1 MFKKKKRLER
11 VRFSMLFFGGVKII
25 LREERKGGRFSNG
38 REKNPTNPNLFFFS
52 LLFICISY
60 IYSYTHN
67 TQRHIGGWIIAD
79 YYHISIVIKI
89 GSLLNSIKKLYNNIK
104 VMKGKKGDQKILV
117 RNMCALSITNFRLT
131 AGWGGE

>member
-11 VRFSMLFFGGVKII
+11 VRFSMLFFWGCKNNTVGGEKG
-25 LREERKGGRFSNG
+25 REVSNG
-38 REKNPTNPNLFFFS
+38 REKNPTNPNFFFFS

-104 VMKGKKGDQKILV
+104 VMKGKKRGPK
-117 RNMCALSITNFRLT
+117 NT
-131 AGWGGE
+131 G